1 MNRRRFLALASAA
14 AAPTAVAGC
23 TGTTDEPT
31 TPAGSAEDSGGEPD
45 ADGDGVVDGED
56 YAPKDP
62 AVQEKADVTNPTAT
76 TAITRTP
83 TPTTERATTSVA
95 TTTASP
101 ASTRSPAPAGTEQR
115 SVTEDYW
122 DGLSQITAYGP
133 ARVDVRLRADSRLDE
148 VDRVS
153 VGVVVSDYPTGETHA
168 FAESRTLAVSGFP
181 HDVALDVDTASAP
194 TGERLFY
201 YAAFFPDGSASDRD
215 PIPLMSTDPVR
226 LARDRSRLVRDPHP
240 DDLGPA
246 SDGGFERRV
255 VEGQYNLAL
264 TGRTTGRSWRVGL
277 TLSKSGYLAEK
288 LTDHG
293 RARPEFVTYEMT
305 QGQGRPLARLLAQ
318 DAADNGITGKREQVE
333 FVIDVVQR
341 LPYVPD
347 DVSTGFDDYTKFI
360 AETVAE
366 GAGDCEDTSI
376 MLASVLQAD
385 PFGYDTVL
393 LQPPGHM
400 AVGVRGADDLP
411 GYYFEYDGARYYY
424 VETTGEGWGIGDL
437 PEEYRDDRVRIYQV

>member
-1 MNRRRFLALASAA
+1 MKRRRFLALASAA
-14 AAPTAVAGC
+14 VPPVVAGC
-23 TGTTDEPT
+23 TGTTDET
-31 TPAGSAEDSGGEPD
+31 GADGD
-45 ADGDGVVDGED
+45 ADSDDDGVVDSED
-56 YAPKDP
+56 YAPNDP
-62 AVQEKADVTNPTAT
+62 DVQEKADVSNPAAATTT
-76 TAITRTP
+76 TAIARTP
-83 TPTTERATTSVA
+83 TPDRPAPSSTTARVTR
-95 TTTASP
+95 TTTAS
-101 ASTRSPAPAGTEQR
+101 ATTEQR
-115 SVTEDYW
+115 SVTDDYW
-122 DGLSQITAYGP
+122 DGLSRITAYGP
-133 ARVDVRLRADSRLDE
+133 ARVDVRLRADSRLDG

-153 VGVVVSDYPTGETHA
+153 VGVGVSDYPTGETHA
-168 FAESRTLAVSGFP
+168 FAESSTLPVSGFP
-181 HDVALDVDTASAP
+181 RDVALDVDTASAP

-215 PIPLMSTDPVR
+215 PIPMLSTDPVR
-226 LARDRSRLVRDPHP
+226 LARDRSRLLPDPHP

-246 SDGGFERRV
+246 SDGGFERQV

-264 TGRTTGRSWRVGL
+264 TGRTMGRSWRVGL
-277 TLSKSGYLAEK
+277 TLSKSGYLAAKE
-288 LTDHG
+288 TDHG

-305 QGQGRPLARLLAQ
+305 QGQGRALARLLAQ
-318 DAADNGITGKREQVE
+318 DAADNGFTGKREQVE

-347 DVSTGFDDYTKFI
+347 DVSTGYDDYTKFI

-376 MLASVLQAD
+376 LLASVLQAE

-400 AVGVRGADDLP
+400 AVGIRGADDLP

-424 VETTGEGWGIGDL
+424 IETTGEGWGIGDL
-437 PEEYRDDRVRIYQV
+437 PEEYRDDRVLVHQV